1 MTGMAEAFALLQWG
15 DSFFPTG
22 AASFSWGLE
31 TLRAD
36 GRLRNA
42 QDVAGFVAG
51 QIDQRWST
59 FDRPAVLAAYRA
71 NGDLDRVAAV
81 DHEVEA
87 GTLAREAREGGRR
100 IGAALLKIHAE
111 LGTPGAAAY
120 RERVQRNEAP
130 GQMAAVQG
138 LIGRATGLSGP
149 VVCALSAYGVA
160 VGIVS
165 AALRVG
171 LIGHM
176 DAQRILAAQRGRADA
191 LASAATP
198 GEESLHAYVPMT
210 EIAMMRHETGSGRL
224 FAN

>member
-51 QIDQRWST
+51 QIDHRWST
-59 FDRPAVLAAYRA
+59 FDRPAVLAAYHA

-111 LGTPGAAAY
+111 LGTPGAGVY
-120 RERVQRNEAP
+120 RERVQRGEAP
-130 GQMAAVQG
+130 GQMAAMQG
-138 LIGRATGLSGP
+138 LIGHATGLSEP
-149 VVCALSAYGVA
+149 AVCALSAYGVA

-176 DAQRILAAQRGRADA
+176 DAQRILSAQRLQADGEA
-191 LASAATP
+191 SSAAH
-198 GEESLHAYVPMT
+198 GEDGFRAYVPMT